1 MSKNVIFGYFSIFT
15 PVPILLT
22 PKANILALIGHIF
35 VKTIHHCTF
44 TVNLTISTFIHNDLW
59 RHKIG
64 KNRFYLILRCF
75 YPRLQGFILHIS
87 TLFKSSWPVLSY
99 SIKFYYFILIERI
112 KCPFKHVNSQNI
124 RFFAF
129 FSIFRSF
136 PFNLHPDRVD
146 FAFFCFISS
155 KYTTLLTFTQNIKIS
170 T

>member
-64 KNRFYLILRCF
+64 KNRFYFILSCF
-75 YPRLQGFILHIS
+75 YPRLRGFILYIS
-87 TLFKSSWPVLSY
+87 TLFKSRDKFLSFC
-99 SIKFYYFILIERI
+99 ITFYYFLLIKPI
-112 KCPFKHVNSQNI
+112 KCPFKHVNSQKI
-124 RFFAF
+124 RFLAF
-129 FSIFRSF
+129 FF
-136 PFNLHPDRVD
+136 D
-146 FAFFCFISS
+146 F
-155 KYTTLLTFTQNIKIS
+155 
-170 T
+170 